1 MVTVTLKWGAL
12 VGLVTYLVVDL
23 ALTAIG
29 LLAFGSGP
37 ADLNTDPGK
46 LALGCVSIFLLLF
59 AFSAAGYFAG
69 RETGNAGAGALAGA
83 VAAAVYALL
92 IQLYTPGGGG
102 VAASAKSANTGGAS
116 ESAVATVV
124 VLVITAVLFLG
135 VAALMGW
142 LGGRPGAQRS
152 PRRVQ
157 RPTPTP
163 DAGEATR

>member
-102 VAASAKSANTGGAS
+102 VAASANTGGAS

-124 VLVITAVLFLG
+124 VLVITAALFLG

-157 RPTPTP
+157 RPAPAP

>member
-1 MVTVTLKWGAL
+1 MMTATLKWGAL

-29 LLAFGSGP
+29 LVAFGAGP

-46 LALGCVSIFLLLF
+46 LALGCASIFLLLF

-69 RETGNAGAGALAGA
+69 RETGNAGAGALAGM
-83 VAAAVYALL
+83 VAAAIYALL

-102 VAASAKSANTGGAS
+102 AATPTNASGAPMS
-116 ESAVATVV
+116 TVATVV
-124 VLVITAVLFLG
+124 VLIITAALFLG

-152 PRRVQ
+152 PRRA
-157 RPTPTP
+157 RMPAPAP
-163 DAGEATR
+163 EAGEATR

>member
-1 MVTVTLKWGAL
+1 MVTATLKWGAV

-29 LLAFGSGP
+29 LVAFGPGP

-46 LALGCVSIFLLLF
+46 LALGCASIFLLLF

-69 RETGNAGAGALAGA
+69 RATGNAGAGALAGM
-83 VAAAVYALL
+83 VAATIYALL
-92 IQLYTPGGGG
+92 IQVYTPGGGG
-102 VAASAKSANTGGAS
+102 VAAPATAGGAPMN
-116 ESAVATVV
+116 AMATIV
-124 VLVITAVLFLG
+124 VLVITAALFLG

-152 PRRVQ
+152 PRHVHVSN
-157 RPTPTP
+157 PVPE
-163 DAGEATR
+163 AGEAPR